1 MTNPEPQELTEFWFQ
16 SGMNLEQAKRLR
28 RRLADGKPMYIE
40 GQTTDGRHF

>member
-28 RRLADGKPMYIE
+28 RRLADGEPMFIA
-40 GQTTDGRHF
+40 GATTNGVHF